1 MKYANIAAL
10 PIFGLLAIAGLLAF
24 VGWMIAGHSQPLA
37 FEHSRD
43 TPTHFTRQ

>member
-24 VGWMIAGHSQPLA
+24 VGWMIASHGQPPA
-37 FEHSRD
+37 SERSID
-43 TPTHFTRQ
+43 TPTPFTRQ